1 VAFYINRSEL
11 WGIFFGRFNPNFEE
25 LFLGTGPYSL
35 SNLYSDIDISSIR
48 VSTGTPLGF
57 LLPHSSLL
65 LVILFFGLIG
75 GFLVISLIT
84 FNLNRLRKS
93 NYDLFLI
100 GLFITI
106 NIIKSDSI
114 LYFSSLIMYL
124 VFISAT
130 VPFNKNSKKLTV

>member
-1 VAFYINRSEL
+1 
-11 WGIFFGRFNPNFEE
+11 
-25 LFLGTGPYSL
+25 
-35 SNLYSDIDISSIR
+35 
-48 VSTGTPLGF
+48 
-57 LLPHSSLL
+57 LPHSSLL